1 MADGDKPVK
10 GTQAFSTFTHSLGVV
25 TPRRLTRSRNARRR
39 LRALIGT
46 GR

>member
-10 GTQAFSTFTHSLGVV
+10 GTQAFGVFTHSLGVV
-25 TPRRLTRSRNARRR
+25 MPKRLTRSRNARRR
-39 LRALIGT
+39 LRSLIGT